1 MSILKKENWFID
13 LILMITTG
21 GLFSFALAY
30 SLDLYDKK
38 AWYSNYKYWL
48 FGFLCLIF
56 PAMIMFLVFYVQMLV
71 KVNVKLNT
79 PGIELYSI
87 PYFWI
92 ICLIIPLVGW
102 VCMLSMLVYLIIW
115 PSIMIKK

>member
-13 LILMITTG
+13 LFLMITTG
-21 GLFSFALAY
+21 GLFSFVLAY

-38 AWYSNYKYWL
+38 AWYNNYKYWL
-48 FGFLCLIF
+48 FGTIPLVF
-56 PAMIMFLVFYVQMLV
+56 PAVIMFFVFYVQMLV